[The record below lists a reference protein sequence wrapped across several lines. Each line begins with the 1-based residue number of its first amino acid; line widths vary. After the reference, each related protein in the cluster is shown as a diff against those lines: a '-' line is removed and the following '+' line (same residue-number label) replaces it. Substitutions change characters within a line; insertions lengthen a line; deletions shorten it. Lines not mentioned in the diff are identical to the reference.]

1 MVFFTNLKNTWLQEV
16 GSWEWHLPVFLVPCF
31 QVVMANLWVTA
42 LCMYAWRNSVAK
54 VTFQILFL
62 QGQVFS
68 EKGATDLCTF
78 FPTQTEDGLTRDW
91 TCLNHTDQGKRVM
104 FYSRAERL
112 WLSVLLMLFLSNWK
126 TKPCY
131 SAWSGVKEVVRSNLL
146 GLFLI
151 FLANFPWIF

>member
-1 MVFFTNLKNTWLQEV
+1 M
-16 GSWEWHLPVFLVPCF
+16 
-31 QVVMANLWVTA
+31 
-42 LCMYAWRNSVAK
+42 
-54 VTFQILFL
+54 TFQILFL

-78 FPTQTEDGLTRDW
+78 LPTQTEDGLTRDW
-91 TCLNHTDQGKRVM
+91 TCLNHSDQGRQVV
-104 FYSRAERL
+104 FCSRTERL
-112 WLSVLLMLFLSNWK
+112 WLLVLLMLLLSGKLNWK

-151 FLANFPWIF
+151 FLANFP